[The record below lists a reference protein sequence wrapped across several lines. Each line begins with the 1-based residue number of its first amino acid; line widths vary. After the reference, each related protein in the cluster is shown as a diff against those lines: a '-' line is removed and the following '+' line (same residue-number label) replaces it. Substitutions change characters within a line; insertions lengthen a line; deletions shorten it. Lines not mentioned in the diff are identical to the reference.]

1 MPRHG
6 MHARADPGKTAE
18 MSDDHNLLTLEEA
31 ARYLGFSK
39 TSLRRWTNDGQLACH
54 RVGVRGERRFDRKTL
69 DRFLLRRTEGQPM
82 PVSAEA
88 SAPPVADAQPHLHH
102 HICLTYR
109 NPAEQWESFRGYFLD
124 HYRSG
129 APTTY
134 LYSGSSRADLLERVR
149 NEGLDPDEVV
159 RSGLLRLVPASESY
173 LRQTEFSADFMI
185 SFVRLIM
192 IRMRADGYQRH
203 LLTGEMDWHFMRD
216 TGGIDEM
223 HLYERKLN
231 KIADEYPEATIVC
244 QYDLA
249 KFDSEAILNAC
260 FTHPTVHFG
269 ERVRSGSQQAF

>member
-1 MPRHG
+1 MWRDVALACVNPR
-6 MHARADPGKTAE
+6 KTAE
-18 MSDDHNLLTLEEA
+18 MSDDHNLLTLEDA

-39 TSLRRWTNDGQLACH
+39 TSLRRWTNDGQLDCH

-69 DRFLLRRTEGQPM
+69 DRFLLRRTEGQPEAM
-82 PVSAEA
+82 PPETAAPARAEA
-88 SAPPVADAQPHLHH
+88 APHLQH

-109 NPAEQWESFRGYFLD
+109 NPAEQWESFRTYFLD
-124 HYRSG
+124 HYRAG

-134 LYSGSSRADLLERVR
+134 LHSSSSRAALLERVR

-173 LRQTEFSADFMI
+173 LRHSLFSADFMI

-192 IRMRADGYQRH
+192 IRMRADGYKRH
-203 LLTGEMDWHFMRD
+203 LVTGEMDWHFMRD

-231 KIADEYPEATIVC
+231 KLADEYPEATIVC
-244 QYDLA
+244 QYDLT

-260 FTHPTVHFG
+260 FMHPTVHFG
-269 ERVRSGSQQAF
+269 ERLRTGIQQAF